1 MSLEISVVRTLDELA
16 QVFSVRARV
25 YCGEQRCPHDEEF
38 DGNDFTATQIL
49 ARSGGEPI
57 GSLRIRYFGSF
68 AKIERLAVL
77 PAYRGTGTGLEI
89 ARLGI
94 DLCRDK
100 GFARLY
106 AHVQKRLV
114 PFWERLGF
122 RPAGQNRTL
131 CFSDHEYCEMLAE
144 FEPLDTELNL
154 HSDPMILLRPEGCW
168 ERPGVLDRSAARPAT
183 NPH

>member
-1 MSLEISVVRTLDELA
+1 MSLDISVVRTLDELA

-25 YCGEQRCPHDEEF
+25 YAGEQRCPYDEEF
-38 DGNDFTATQIL
+38 DGNDFTATHIL
-49 ARSGGEPI
+49 ARCGGEPV

-77 PAYRGTGTGLEI
+77 PAHRGTKTGLEI
-89 ARLGI
+89 ARMGI
-94 DLCRDK
+94 DLCRNK
-100 GFARLY
+100 GFTRLY
-106 AHVQKRLV
+106 AHVQRRLV

-122 RPAGQNRTL
+122 APAGQNRVL
-131 CFSDHEYCEMLAE
+131 RFSDHEYCEMLAE
-144 FEPLDTELNL
+144 FEPLETELNL
-154 HSDPMILLRPEGCW
+154 YSDPMILLRPEGRW